1 MHELSACA
9 LLDDVAVFEDDD
21 RTSIY
26 NSRQT
31 IGDDEGR
38 FAHAITARWPID
50 GVFWKPGRKSTAA
63 DSHLTSFF
71 NRRSSGTITDEGA
84 MMEMPCAGANNL
96 AM

>member
-1 MHELSACA
+1 MSWVRVPCSTMWPSLRMTVELAFTTV
-9 LLDDVAVFEDDD
+9 D
-21 RTSIY
+21 
-26 NSRQT
+26 RQT

-38 FAHAITARWPID
+38 FAHAITARWPI
-50 GVFWKPGRKSTAA
+50 GGALWKPGRKSTAA

-71 NRRSSGTITDEGA
+71 SRRSSGTITDEGA

>member
-1 MHELSACA
+1 MDRH
-9 LLDDVAVFEDDD
+9 VAVFEDDY

-31 IGDDEGR
+31 LGDDEDR
-38 FAHAITARWPID
+38 FAHAVTARWPV
-50 GVFWKPGRKSTAA
+50 GVLWTLARKSTAD

-71 NRRSSGTITDEGA
+71 SRRSSGTITDEGA